1 MRDGLVIL
9 ASVCGIAILL
19 LGLLVAAV
27 TTLRRKHAAS
37 RDAQPSDESS
47 VPKNPLTAD
56 QYTAQQTAFTDNQSI
71 LQDRFF
77 SIVSQSGKPKGLTW
91 KSCKFDEATMWVI
104 EKQSANLHALLSTV
118 IHFDAVPGGPME
130 DVEAVGNARIATVIF
145 FYNGDN
151 WDTGGD
157 VLFNLEPHEVL
168 ARHCD
173 DYDLYQEQSYAQD
186 ECV

>member
-1 MRDGLVIL
+1 MSDGLVIL
-9 ASVCGIAILL
+9 SSVCGITTFLL
-19 LGLLVAAV
+19 FLLIATVI
-27 TTLRRKHAAS
+27 TLRRKHS
-37 RDAQPSDESS
+37 SPRDVQSSGEKS
-47 VPKNPLTAD
+47 VPKKQLTAD
-56 QYTAQQTAFTDNQSI
+56 QYAAQQTAFMDNQST
-71 LQDRFF
+71 LEERFF

-91 KSCKFDEATMWVI
+91 KTCKFDEATMWVI

-173 DYDLYQEQSYAQD
+173 DYDLYQEQSHAQD
-186 ECV
+186 

>member
-1 MRDGLVIL
+1 MSDGFVIL
-9 ASVCGIAILL
+9 STVCGIAIFLL
-19 LGLLVAAV
+19 FLIVALAM
-27 TTLRRKHAAS
+27 TLRRKHS
-37 RDAQPSDESS
+37 SPREVQSTGKSS
-47 VPKNPLTAD
+47 VPKNPLTAN
-56 QYTAQQTAFTDNQSI
+56 QYAAQQSAFVDNKST
-71 LQDRFF
+71 LQKRFF
-77 SIVSQSGKPKGLTW
+77 SIVSDSGKPKGLTW

-168 ARHCD
+168 TRHCD
-173 DYDLYQEQSYAQD
+173 DYDLYQTHSHTQS
-186 ECV
+186 

>member
-1 MRDGLVIL
+1 MSDGLVIL
-9 ASVCGIAILL
+9 SSVCGITTFLL
-19 LGLLVAAV
+19 FLLIATVITLG
-27 TTLRRKHAAS
+27 RKHS
-37 RDAQPSDESS
+37 SPRDVQSSDECN

-56 QYTAQQTAFTDNQSI
+56 QYAAQQTAFMDNQST
-71 LQDRFF
+71 LEERFF

-168 ARHCD
+168 TRHCD
-173 DYDLYQEQSYAQD
+173 DYDLYQAQSHTQ
-186 ECV
+186 C

>member
-1 MRDGLVIL
+1 MSDGLVIL
-9 ASVCGIAILL
+9 SSICGSAIF
-19 LGLLVAAV
+19 LLVLLAAAV
-27 TTLRRKHAAS
+27 MTLRRRHSSSNEA
-37 RDAQPSDESS
+37 ESS
-47 VPKNPLTAD
+47 CEFSVANNPLTLD
-56 QYTAQQTAFTDNQSI
+56 QYTAQQNAFTDNQSN
-71 LQDRFF
+71 LQERFF
-77 SIVSQSGKPKGLTW
+77 SIVSQSGKPKGLIW
-91 KSCKFDEATMWVI
+91 KSCKFDETTMWVI

-130 DVEAVGNARIATVIF
+130 DVEAVGNARIATAIF

-173 DYDLYQEQSYAQD
+173 DYDLYQQHTHTHG
-186 ECV
+186 